1 MYELLCRLHGDIA
14 EHGGHGKTG
23 KAVSEHY
30 FYIPKRLAHMF
41 VDACPCR
48 KKRFGKGR
56 KGLQHSQEQ
65 SATYRSSTSL
75 DVNFT
80 DLGQGGGSQSALVG
94 SISSGDVVER
104 QVLPKVYK
112 VSVTFFNFQRI
123 PSSDNLISFLS
134 TRT

>member
-30 FYIPKRLAHMF
+30 YYIPKKLAHMF

-48 KKRFGKGR
+48 KRFGKGR
-56 KGLQHSQEQ
+56 KGLQHSQKQ
-65 SATYRSSTSL
+65 SATDRSSTSL
-75 DVNFT
+75 DINFT
-80 DLGQGGGSQSALVG
+80 DLGQAGGSQSALVG

-104 QVLPKVYK
+104 QARYTRSALL
-112 VSVTFFNFQRI
+112 SSTFREFQVQ
-123 PSSDNLISFLS
+123 
-134 TRT
+134 TT